1 MLHAACDRGRIVHAP
16 RRPEQ
21 LLMGGDEAL
30 DPQTESLI
38 AKVAGN
44 PVAMLMLART
54 LLLPRGKT
62 KRARALCEAAVKLA
76 PGDAEVQ
83 ALAQSVRSRDVGQWY
98 FTMVQDRPRH
108 ALYAAAFRKVFT
120 PGCAVLDIGAGTGL
134 FAMLAAREGAG
145 QVIACERESAVAEA
159 ARESIE
165 RNGYGDRVKLVAK
178 DSRELEIG
186 VDLDDRADVL
196 LWDNLSNN
204 LLGAGALD
212 AIDDARRRL
221 LKPGAPMIPAR
232 CEMRVA
238 LVEANPV
245 CDVRMGTVE
254 GFDMTPFN
262 RFRPTQTTLGKTK
275 LERRSDAA
283 TIFDFDFASG
293 RLPGSRD
300 SVTVAATGGCVDGI
314 AQWIRFHLAD
324 DVVYDTGDDEGV
336 TAFGIEYHAVE
347 PFEADA
353 GQGIAIRGAHD
364 RKRTWFW
371 IASES

>member
-1 MLHAACDRGRIVHAP
+1 
-16 RRPEQ
+16 
-21 LLMGGDEAL
+21 
-30 DPQTESLI
+30 
-38 AKVAGN
+38 
-44 PVAMLMLART
+44 
-54 LLLPRGKT
+54 
-62 KRARALCEAAVKLA
+62 VKLA

-275 LERRSDAA
+275 LERRSGAA